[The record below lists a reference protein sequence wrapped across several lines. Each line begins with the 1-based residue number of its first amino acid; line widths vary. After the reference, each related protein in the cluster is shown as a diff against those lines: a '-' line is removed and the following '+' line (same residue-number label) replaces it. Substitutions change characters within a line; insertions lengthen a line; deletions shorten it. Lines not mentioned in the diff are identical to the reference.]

1 MIQHSAV
8 ATDYR
13 LLPSS
18 LRSAIEDAR
27 ADADAERRLPSE
39 LAETLR
45 AAGAF
50 RISTPIEYGGAE
62 LSLAAA
68 AQVYEAFG
76 RIDGPVA
83 WNIWNGSL
91 GFCAALLSEEG
102 ASTIWEQPDPIIAN
116 SARPTGVAT
125 PVPGGYRLSGRW
137 DIVSAIDIADW
148 VGLFAIVAGSTPE
161 VRVLALPRGD
171 FTILDTWH
179 TTGMRGTGS
188 KTVLVDDAFVPA
200 HLTVSPFADSRIDRP
215 LFRIPPFTIASTG
228 AAPIVLGMA
237 QAAIDEIVAIAPT
250 KGTDNGQPLAMR
262 SHAQAGIGEAQTAL
276 DAARVLLTSAAATI
290 DAAAEAREPVTEQLR
305 ARMRAAMSHAA
316 CVSREVLHT
325 CYLLS
330 SSTGIYTQNAIE
342 RLFRDGNV
350 ATQHFILSP
359 THIEI
364 RGRLMLGQEAG
375 TPLV

>member
-1 MIQHSAV
+1 MIQQSSL
-8 ATDYR
+8 ATDYQ

-27 ADADAERRLPSE
+27 AEADAERRLPRE

-62 LSLAAA
+62 LSLSAAVK
-68 AQVYEAFG
+68 VYEAFG

-91 GFCAALLSEEG
+91 GFVAALVSEEG
-102 ASTIWEQPDPIIAN
+102 AAEIWEQPDPIIAN
-116 SARPTGVAT
+116 SARPAGVAT

-148 VGLFAIVAGSTPE
+148 VGLFAIVAGDTPE
-161 VRVLALPRGD
+161 VRVLGLPRGD

-188 KTVLVDDAFVPA
+188 KTVLVDDAFVPS
-200 HLTVSPFADSRIDRP
+200 HLTVTPFGDSRIDRP
-215 LFRIPPFTIASTG
+215 LYRIPPFTIASSG

-250 KGTDNGQPLAMR
+250 KGTDNGQPLAVR
-262 SHAQAGIGEAQTAL
+262 PHAQARIGEAQTAL
-276 DAARVLLTSAAATI
+276 DAARALVASAAETI
-290 DAAAEAREPVTEQLR
+290 DAAAEARKPVTEQLR

-316 CVSREVLHT
+316 SVSRDVLHT

-364 RGRLMLGQEAG
+364 RGRLMLGQDAG

>member
-1 MIQHSAV
+1 MPSDGSPASSPRHFGPQARSGSPRRSNTEA
-8 ATDYR
+8 
-13 LLPSS
+13 PSS
-18 LRSAIEDAR
+18 
-27 ADADAERRLPSE
+27 PS
-39 LAETLR
+39 R
-45 AAGAF
+45 
-50 RISTPIEYGGAE
+50 PP
-62 LSLAAA
+62 

-116 SARPTGVAT
+116 SARPAGVAT

-188 KTVLVDDAFVPA
+188 KTVLVDDALVPA
-200 HLTVSPFADSRIDRP
+200 HLTVSPFAGSRIDRP

-250 KGTDNGQPLAMR
+250 KGTDNGQPP
-262 SHAQAGIGEAQTAL
+262 
-276 DAARVLLTSAAATI
+276 AA
-290 DAAAEAREPVTEQLR
+290 P
-305 ARMRAAMSHAA
+305 
-316 CVSREVLHT
+316 
-325 CYLLS
+325 
-330 SSTGIYTQNAIE
+330 G
-342 RLFRDGNV
+342 
-350 ATQHFILSP
+350 P
-359 THIEI
+359 TH
-364 RGRLMLGQEAG
+364 RRASVRHRPRSMPHARC
-375 TPLV
+375 